1 MKGDICR
8 HFCQIDQAFFYYSK
22 AVESNAG
29 NLNTSVTSALSN
41 MGDLQKLKGEMR
53 QAILHYE

>member
-1 MKGDICR
+1 
-8 HFCQIDQAFFYYSK
+8 
-22 AVESNAG
+22 VESNAG

-53 QAILHYE
+53 